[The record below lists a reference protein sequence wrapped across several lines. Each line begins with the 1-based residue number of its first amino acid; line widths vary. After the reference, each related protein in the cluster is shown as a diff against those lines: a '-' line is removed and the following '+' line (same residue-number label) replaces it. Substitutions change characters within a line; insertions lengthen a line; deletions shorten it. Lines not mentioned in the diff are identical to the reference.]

1 MSLRDKSKASKKEEP
16 TITTEESA
24 PEMEVG
30 EVVVKESTSTPA
42 LLSAHSVFIAN
53 SMFIEAVQDAS
64 YGTFPSV
71 TANNGTHQSGEH
83 DLGKVIKFQA
93 IISNNVVKVIP
104 GSNDEEAK
112 EFFAVSADGEFVKDG
127 RSVQEAVQDAKDAGY
142 EKASAKDY
150 VDVICIITECDNP
163 DFVNE
168 TVTLQ
173 LAPTSIYT
181 WRQLE
186 GRCKMQAALKKL
198 VSSPVM
204 GDKDLG
210 MAVVFTSTATPT
222 SWKGNSFTKFVF
234 SI

>member
-1 MSLRDKSKASKKEEP
+1 MSLRDKSKASKKEEA
-16 TITTEESA
+16 TTTTEEKA
-24 PEMEVG
+24 QEEEAG
-30 EVVVKESTSTPA
+30 KVVVKESSSPA
-42 LLSAHSVFIAN
+42 LLSEHSVFIAN
-53 SMFIEAVQDAS
+53 PMFIEAVQNAS

-71 TANNGTHQSGEH
+71 TANNGTHMAGEN
-83 DLGKVIKFQA
+83 DLGKVLKFQA

-204 GDKDLG
+204 GDEGLG

>member
-1 MSLRDKSKASKKEEP
+1 MSLRDKSKADKVE
-16 TITTEESA
+16 A
-24 PEMEVG
+24 PAAEVETPKA
-30 EVVVKESTSTPA
+30 EVVVRNEAPAPA
-42 LLSAHSVFIAN
+42 LMSEHSVFITN
-53 SMFIEAVQDAS
+53 PLFIDAVQDAA
-64 YGTFPSV
+64 YGTFPSI
-71 TANNGTHQSGEH
+71 TANNGTHMAGDR
-83 DLGKVIKFQA
+83 DLGKILKFQA
-93 IISNNVVKVIP
+93 IVSNNIVKVIP

-112 EFFAVSADGEFVKDG
+112 EYFAVSADGEFVKDG
-127 RSVQEAVQDAKDAGY
+127 RSVQEAIQDAKDAGY
-142 EKASAKDY
+142 EKATSKDY
-150 VDVICIITECDNP
+150 IDVICMITECDDD
-163 DFVNE
+163 DFVGE

-204 GDKDLG
+204 GDESLG
-210 MAVVFTSTATPT
+210 MAVVFTSTATAT